1 MRKRTVRLTESEL
14 TRLIKTIVED
24 TKEKMD
30 MDFDMPDRGGFDVM
44 SAVRKASKMF
54 EREFAQELS
63 DREMRKLEGLANKI
77 DTERVMSKLE
87 RSQGE
92 ELDDREENASDKIED
107 IITQVSESYL
117 TEGKFDR
124 IKSILARVGIFGGL
138 GLMTV
143 SGLAFVSQIPGHV
156 DFEYLD
162 RIYDMVQSL
171 GCNRYCGPYAFYIA
185 VLGVLMYFQG
195 RATKDYLETENPRRK
210 RDMDDLEEGYYY

>member
-1 MRKRTVRLTESEL
+1 MKRKTVRLTESEL

-30 MDFDMPDRGGFDVM
+30 MDFEMPDRGGFDVM

-54 EREFAQELS
+54 EREFAEELS
-63 DREMRKLEGLANKI
+63 DREMMKLERLADKI
-77 DTERVMSKLE
+77 DVERVMSKLE

-92 ELDDREENASDKIED
+92 DLDDREEKASDKIED
-107 IITQVSESYL
+107 IIKQVSESYL

-124 IKSILARVGIFGGL
+124 IKSILARAGIFGGL

-162 RIYDMVQSL
+162 RVYEMVQSL
-171 GCNRYCGPYAFYIA
+171 GCSRYCGPYAFYIA
-185 VLGVLMYFQG
+185 VLGVIMFFAG
-195 RATKDYLETENPRRK
+195 RAERDLSRDEKIRTKRS
-210 RDMDDLEEGYYY
+210 MDDLEEGYY